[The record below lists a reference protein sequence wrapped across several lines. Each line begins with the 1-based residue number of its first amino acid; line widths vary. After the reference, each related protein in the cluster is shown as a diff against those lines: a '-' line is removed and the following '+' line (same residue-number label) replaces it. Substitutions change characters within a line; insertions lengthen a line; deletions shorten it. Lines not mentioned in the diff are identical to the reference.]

1 MEDRSAYPI
10 LSADEIATYVV
21 CPEAWRLKRK
31 DEGRTREAT
40 ERSVRSRE
48 LRKEWIERQEL
59 SSKLRRYAKVAFLLL
74 LALSIV
80 VFALE
85 HRRIRSGNVPTRFIG
100 EDAPRPGSDEV
111 PRIGGED
118 TRSPGG
124 APSTR
129 EPNTAPGAT
138 APKGES
144 GADLRD
150 ESHERTHRAVEVP
163 TQILSLLLVLGLI
176 IFMWDLFDRRSQKLR
191 KESGLGESSE
201 TLSIRGSSSLPT
213 RTYLSPEL
221 GLSSRPDALVKEGEQ
236 LIPVDLHPTATK
248 VRDRHV
254 ISLLVHM
261 RLVEHFEGS
270 RPPHGLLLLGKEQRQ
285 VRIKNA
291 DEKQRWLDA
300 LMDEMYSILEGVP
313 AVPAPSRYK
322 CKSCDVRKLCAHSMY
337 SETEEHRSRNGSNGN
352 RRGRAPS
359 PHADEADDE

>member
-1 MEDRSAYPI
+1 MEDRSQYPI

-21 CPEAWRLKRK
+21 CPEAWRLKRL
-31 DEGRTREAT
+31 DEGRTREET

-48 LRKEWIERQEL
+48 LRKEWVERQEL

-74 LALSIV
+74 LALAIV

-85 HRRIRSGNVPTRFIG
+85 HQRIS
-100 EDAPRPGSDEV
+100 S
-111 PRIGGED
+111 
-118 TRSPGG
+118 GG
-124 APSTR
+124 ASLRDQSTHSADNDSSV
-129 EPNTAPGAT
+129 EAPAH
-138 APKGES
+138 AS
-144 GADLRD
+144 GAVPSNGASGVRPEGQASSRD
-150 ESHERTHRAVEVP
+150 DPDRPSRQAVEVP
-163 TQILSLLLVLGLI
+163 AQILSLLLVLGLI
-176 IFMWDLFDRRSQKLR
+176 IFMWDLFDRRSQKIR
-191 KESGLGESSE
+191 RESGLGESTE

-213 RTYLSPEL
+213 RTYVSPEL
-221 GLSSRPDALVKEGEQ
+221 GLSSRPDALVKEGDQ

-261 RLVEHFEGS
+261 RLVEQFEGA

-291 DEKQRWLDA
+291 DEKQRWLEA
-300 LMDEMYSILEGVP
+300 LMDEMHSIMEGVP

-337 SETEEHRSRNGSNGN
+337 SETFETRSKNGSGKD
-352 RRGRAPS
+352 RKQS
-359 PHADEADDE
+359 PDAEHDADDE